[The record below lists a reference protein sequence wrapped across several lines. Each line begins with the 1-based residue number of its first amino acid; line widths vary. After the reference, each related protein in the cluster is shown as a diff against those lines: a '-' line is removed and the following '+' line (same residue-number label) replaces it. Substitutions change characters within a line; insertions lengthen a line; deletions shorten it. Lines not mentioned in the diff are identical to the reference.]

1 MRVAGRRQM
10 SVVRERRSCPSGCDA
25 LQYLSN
31 RSSSITCI
39 VVVHTSAYVSIR
51 QHTTPCGISP
61 ADPPASPIHTVS
73 RQHTSACVSI
83 RQHTYAA
90 TRCSI
95 SLQRSPA
102 SPAHS
107 GATAYWP
114 PSGPYS
120 PEFASC
126 CLEFVSYC
134 PPSDSGSSPPPPTAA
149 PTREKARIR
158 SQ

>member
-25 LQYLSN
+25 LQYLSS

-51 QHTTPCGISP
+51 QHT
-61 ADPPASPIHTVS
+61 
-73 RQHTSACVSI
+73 SAYDSLRYLSGRSFSITYILSLSSAYVSI

-90 TRCSI
+90 TDCSI